1 MKNVFSVD
9 TVGALEARI
18 STLTPDKVALWGSMN
33 ASQMLAH
40 CNVSYDMAYE
50 PEKFPK
56 PNFLLRLVLKA
67 FVKNK
72 VVTDVPYAKKSPTA
86 PAFIIKDTRDF
97 GVEKSKLIANIRK
110 TQALGVQHFEGKE
123 SVSFGVLTSNEWNT
137 MFYKHLDHHLSQ
149 FGV

>member
-9 TVGALEARI
+9 TFSALEARI
-18 STLTPDKVALWGSMN
+18 NTLKPETAALWGSMN
-33 ASQMLAH
+33 AGQMLAH
-40 CNVSYDMAYE
+40 CNVTYDMAYE

-56 PNFLLRLVLKA
+56 PNFLLRFMLKA

-97 GVEKSKLIANIRK
+97 ELEKGKLIANIRK
-110 TQALGVQHFEGKE
+110 TQALGAQHFEGKD
-123 SVSFGVLTSNEWNT
+123 SVSFGILTSNEWNT

>member
-9 TVGALEARI
+9 TVGALEGRI
-18 STLTPDKVALWGSMN
+18 NALTPEKTALWGSMN
-33 ASQMLAH
+33 AGQMLAH

-50 PEKFPK
+50 PEKFPR
-56 PNFLLRLVLKA
+56 PNFMLRLMLKA
-67 FVKNK
+67 FVKKK
-72 VVTDVPYAKKSPTA
+72 VVSDEPFAKKSPTA

-97 GVEKSKLIANIRK
+97 ELEKGKLIANIRK
-110 TQALGVQHFEGKE
+110 TQALGAQHFEGKE
-123 SVSFGVLTSNEWNT
+123 SVSFVALTSNEWNT